1 MMESKREQVLV
12 GLFVLA
18 ATAVLVGTIFVMSG
32 TFGRATRTYHAYFA
46 FAGWIEPGMS
56 VRYSGG
62 PRVGRIEKVQI
73 DPRNLSRMDITF
85 SVQSDLPVKTDSLV
99 KIMSTT
105 PLGDN
110 HLEIFPG
117 TPQAVDAPNGALLP
131 SQPYV
136 DLNSLMVQ
144 INDIAPHAQQLL
156 LDLSDR
162 VNELKETVAR
172 VNDLLSAPNRANL
185 SATLANTR
193 GLLEETRPQ
202 IKSTLQNVNG
212 FSQKLEPLIEDL
224 RRTSAKTNE
233 TLSNVD
239 AIIGENRPDV
249 RQAIAELRRSLATLT
264 GVTGRLDQTLDV
276 NAENIDELLDNLR
289 QATENLNEFTAT
301 IKNRPSSLIRSTN
314 PPEHKPGV
322 NR

>member
-1 MMESKREQVLV
+1 MMESKREQTLV

-18 ATAVLVGTIFVMSG
+18 ATAVLIGTIFAMSG
-32 TFGRATRTYHAYFA
+32 TFGRATRTYHAYFP

-117 TPQAVDAPNGALLP
+117 TPQAGNAPNGALLP

-144 INDIAPHAQQLL
+144 INEIAPRAQQLL

-162 VNELKETVAR
+162 VGELKETVAR

-202 IKSTLQNVNG
+202 LKSTLQYVNG
-212 FSQKLEPLIEDL
+212 FSQKLEPLIDDL
-224 RRTSAKTNE
+224 RKTSAKTNE

-239 AIIGENRPDV
+239 AVIGENRPDV

-264 GVTGRLDQTLDV
+264 GVIGRLDQTLDV

-289 QATENLNEFTAT
+289 QATENLNEFTDT

-314 PPEHKPGV
+314 PPEHKPGE

>member
-1 MMESKREQVLV
+1 MESKREQAWV
-12 GLFVLA
+12 GLFVLVA
-18 ATAVLVGTIFVMSG
+18 AAVLIGTIFVMSG

-62 PRVGRIEKVQI
+62 PKVGRVEKVQI
-73 DPRNLSRMDITF
+73 DPQNVSRLDITF

-99 KIMSTT
+99 KIMSAT

-117 TPQAVDAPNGALLP
+117 TPRAADAPNGATLP
-131 SQPYV
+131 SQAYV
-136 DLNSLMVQ
+136 DLNSLMLQ
-144 INDIAPHAQQLL
+144 INDIAPRAQQLL
-156 LDLSDR
+156 LQLSDR
-162 VNELKETVAR
+162 VGELKETVAR
-172 VNDLLSAPNRANL
+172 VNDLLSAHNRANL

-193 GLLEETRPQ
+193 GLLEENRPQ
-202 IKSTLQNVNG
+202 IKATLQNVNG
-212 FSQKLEPLIEDL
+212 VSQKLEPLIEEL
-224 RRTSAKTNE
+224 RKASAEANQ
-233 TLSNVD
+233 TLNNVD
-239 AIIGENRPDV
+239 AILGENRPDL
-249 RQAIAELRRSLATLT
+249 RQAIAELRRSLATVT

-289 QATENLNEFTAT
+289 QATENLNEFTDT

-314 PPEHKPGV
+314 PPEHKTGE

>member
-1 MMESKREQVLV
+1 MESKREQALV
-12 GLFVLA
+12 GLFVLVCA
-18 ATAVLVGTIFVMSG
+18 GVLIGTIFAISG
-32 TFGRATRTYHAYFA
+32 TFGRDTRTYHAYFG
-46 FAGWIEPGMS
+46 FAGWLEPGMA

-62 PRVGRIEKVQI
+62 PKVGRVEKVQI
-73 DPRNLSRMDITF
+73 DPRNVSRLDITF

-99 KIMSTT
+99 KIMSAT

-117 TPQAVDAPNGALLP
+117 TPQAANAPNGALLP
-131 SQPYV
+131 SQAYV

-144 INDIAPHAQQLL
+144 INDMAPHAQQLL
-156 LDLSDR
+156 LQLSDR
-162 VNELKETVAR
+162 AGELKETVAR
-172 VNDLLSAPNRANL
+172 VNNLLSPSNQANL

-193 GLLEETRPQ
+193 GLLEENRPQ
-202 IKSTLQNVNG
+202 IKSTLQNLNG
-212 FSQKLEPLIEDL
+212 VTQKLEPLIEDL
-224 RRTSAKTNE
+224 RKASAETNE
-233 TLSNVD
+233 TLNHVD
-239 AIIGENRPDV
+239 ALIGENRPDI
-249 RQAIAELRRSLATLT
+249 RQATAELRRSLAMLT
-264 GVTGRLDQTLDV
+264 DVTGRLDQTLDV

-314 PPEHKPGV
+314 PPEHKPGE

>member
-1 MMESKREQVLV
+1 MESKTEQAMV
-12 GLFVLA
+12 GLFVLIC
-18 ATAVLVGTIFVMSG
+18 AVVLIGTIFAMSG
-32 TFGRATRTYHAYFA
+32 TFGRDTRTYHAYFA
-46 FAGWIEPGMS
+46 FAGWIEPGMT

-62 PRVGRIEKVQI
+62 PKVGRVEKVRI
-73 DPRNLSRMDITF
+73 DPQNVSRLDITF

-110 HLEIFPG
+110 HLEILPG
-117 TPQAVDAPNGALLP
+117 TLQAANAPNGALLP
-131 SQPYV
+131 SQAYI
-136 DLNSLMVQ
+136 DLSSLLAQ
-144 INDIAPHAQQLL
+144 LNEIAPQAQQLL
-156 LDLSDR
+156 VEFSDR
-162 VNELKETVAR
+162 AGELKETVKR

-193 GLLEETRPQ
+193 GLVEENRPQ
-202 IKSTLQNVNG
+202 IKSTLQNLNG
-212 FSQKLEPLIEDL
+212 GSQKLEPLLEDL
-224 RRTSAKTNE
+224 RRTSAETNKA
-233 TLSNVD
+233 LNNVD
-239 AIIGENRPDV
+239 ALIGENRPDV
-249 RQAIAELRRSLATLT
+249 RQAIGQLRRSLTT
-264 GVTGRLDQTLDV
+264 VTDVTGRLDQTLDV

-314 PPEHKPGV
+314 PPEHKPGE

>member
-1 MMESKREQVLV
+1 MESKTEQTFV
-12 GLFVLA
+12 GLFVLVCA
-18 ATAVLVGTIFVMSG
+18 ALLIGTIFAISG
-32 TFGRATRTYHAYFA
+32 AFGRDTKTYHAYFG

-62 PRVGRIEKVQI
+62 PKVGRVEKVRI
-73 DPRNLSRMDITF
+73 DPQNTSRLDITF
-85 SVQSDLPVKTDSLV
+85 SVQSGLPVKTDSLV

-117 TPQAVDAPNGALLP
+117 TPQAATAPNESLLP
-131 SQPYV
+131 SQTYI
-136 DLNSLMVQ
+136 DLNSLLAQ
-144 INDIAPHAQQLL
+144 LNDLAPQAQRLL
-156 LDLSDR
+156 VELTDR
-162 VNELKETVAR
+162 TGELKETVAR
-172 VNDLLSAPNRANL
+172 VNALMGASNRANL

-193 GLLEETRPQ
+193 GLLEENRPQ
-202 IKSTLQNVNG
+202 IRATLQNLNG
-212 FSQKLEPLIEDL
+212 GSEKLGPLLEDF
-224 RRTSAKTNE
+224 RRTSAETNKA
-233 TLSNVD
+233 LNNVD
-239 AIIGENRPDV
+239 SLIGENRPDL
-249 RQAIAELRRSLATLT
+249 RQAIAQLRRSLATVT
-264 GVTGRLDQTLDV
+264 NVTGRLDQTLDV

-314 PPEHKPGV
+314 PPEHKPGD

>member
-1 MMESKREQVLV
+1 MDSRTEQTLV
-12 GLFVLA
+12 GLFVLVC
-18 ATAVLVGTIFVMSG
+18 AVVLIGTIFAMSG
-32 TFGRATRTYHAYFA
+32 AFGHATRTYHAYFS
-46 FAGWIEPGMS
+46 FAGWIEPGMA

-62 PRVGRIEKVQI
+62 PKVGRVEKLRV
-73 DPRNLSRMDITF
+73 DPQDVARLDITF

-117 TPQAVDAPNGALLP
+117 TPQAADAPNGALLP
-131 SQPYV
+131 SQAYI
-136 DLNSLMVQ
+136 DLNSLLAQ
-144 INDIAPHAQQLL
+144 LNNLAPQAQQLL
-156 LDLSDR
+156 VKLSDR
-162 VNELKETVAR
+162 VGELKETVAR
-172 VNDLLSAPNRANL
+172 VNDLLSASNRANL

-193 GLLEETRPQ
+193 GLVEENRPQ
-202 IKSTLQNVNG
+202 IKSTLQNLNG
-212 FSQKLEPLIEDL
+212 GSQKLEPLLEDF
-224 RRTSAKTNE
+224 RRTSAETNKA
-233 TLSNVD
+233 LNNVD
-239 AIIGENRPDV
+239 SLIGENRPDV
-249 RQAIAELRRSLATLT
+249 RQAIAQLRRSLTT
-264 GVTGRLDQTLDV
+264 VTDVTGRLDQTLDV

-314 PPEHKPGV
+314 PPEHKPGE

>member
-1 MMESKREQVLV
+1 MESKSEKTLV
-12 GLFVLA
+12 GLFVLICA
-18 ATAVLVGTIFVMSG
+18 GLLIGTIFAING
-32 TFGRATRTYHAYFA
+32 AFGRDTRTYHAYFP

-62 PRVGRIEKVQI
+62 PKVGRVEKVRI
-73 DPRNLSRMDITF
+73 DPQNVSRLDITF

-117 TPQAVDAPNGALLP
+117 TPQAANAPNGALLP
-131 SQPYV
+131 SQPYI
-136 DLNSLMVQ
+136 DLSSLLAEL
-144 INDIAPHAQQLL
+144 NEIAPRAQQLL
-156 LDLSDR
+156 VEFSNR
-162 VNELKETVAR
+162 AGELKETVAR
-172 VNDLLSAPNRANL
+172 INDLLSAPNRANL

-193 GLLEETRPQ
+193 GLVEENRPQ
-202 IKSTLQNVNG
+202 IKSTLQNLNG
-212 FSQKLEPLIEDL
+212 SSQKLEPLIEDL
-224 RRTSAKTNE
+224 RRTSAETNKA
-233 TLSNVD
+233 LNNVD
-239 AIIGENRPDV
+239 ALIGENRPDV
-249 RQAIAELRRSLATLT
+249 RQAISQLRNSLTT
-264 GVTGRLDQTLDV
+264 VTTVTGRLDQTLDV

-301 IKNRPSSLIRSTN
+301 IKNRPSSLIRSTS
-314 PPEHKPGV
+314 PPEHKPGE

>member
-1 MMESKREQVLV
+1 MESKTEQTLV

-18 ATAVLVGTIFVMSG
+18 CAALLIGTIFAMSG
-32 TFGRATRTYHAYFA
+32 AFGRNTKTYHAYFP
-46 FAGWIEPGMS
+46 FAGWIEPGMA

-62 PRVGRIEKVQI
+62 PKVGRVEKVGI
-73 DPRNLSRMDITF
+73 DPQNVARLDITF
-85 SVQSDLPVKTDSLV
+85 SVQSDLPVKSDSLV

-117 TPQAVDAPNGALLP
+117 TSQAAEAPNGALLR
-131 SQPYV
+131 SQAYI
-136 DLNSLMVQ
+136 DLNSLLAQ
-144 INDIAPHAQQLL
+144 LNDLAPQVQQLL
-156 LDLSDR
+156 VTLSDR
-162 VNELKETVAR
+162 AGELKETVAR
-172 VNDLLSAPNRANL
+172 VNDLLGPSNRANL

-202 IKSTLQNVNG
+202 IKSTLQNLNG
-212 FSQKLEPLIEDL
+212 GSQKLGPLLEDL
-224 RRTSAKTNE
+224 RRTSAETNKTLN
-233 TLSNVD
+233 SVD
-239 AIIGENRPDV
+239 ALIGENRPDL
-249 RQAIAELRRSLATLT
+249 RQAIAELRRSLTT
-264 GVTGRLDQTLDV
+264 VRNVTGRLDQTLDV
-276 NAENIDELLDNLR
+276 NSESIDELLDNLR

-314 PPEHKPGV
+314 APEHKPGE